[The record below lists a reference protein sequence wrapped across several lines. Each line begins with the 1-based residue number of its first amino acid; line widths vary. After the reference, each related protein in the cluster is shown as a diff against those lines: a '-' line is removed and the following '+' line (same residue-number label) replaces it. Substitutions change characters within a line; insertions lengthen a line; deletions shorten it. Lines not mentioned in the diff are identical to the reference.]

1 LVTFLTRQQN
11 AEKIQHAGMSRLGLR
26 RRLQS
31 PLRIGV
37 IAALERF
44 EGEAKFEVS
53 GRHEQT
59 CFERMVWRMK
69 LGALYRG
76 QAAQEIKTRIEARI
90 RAAASQRRANE
101 SVS

>member
-1 LVTFLTRQQN
+1 
-11 AEKIQHAGMSRLGLR
+11 
-26 RRLQS
+26 
-31 PLRIGV
+31 
-37 IAALERF
+37 
-44 EGEAKFEVS
+44 
-53 GRHEQT
+53 
-59 CFERMVWRMK
+59 MVWRMK